1 MPGDSML
8 LTFSGTRILQ
18 QTPHML
24 RSLLE
29 HAATDDLDW
38 QPSPDRWSISMVL
51 AHLADVEVRGMMS
64 RFRAMGDEDNPH
76 LPVYDQL
83 EYFRS
88 RKTFDGRTELAR
100 FENERRHTLSW
111 LDSMPSSVGGRTG
124 RHAELGVITFNEL
137 LHEFAFHDLGHIRQ
151 VLELYRSHA
160 LYPKMGAFQTYYQ
173 IHP

>member
-8 LTFSGTRILQ
+8 HTFSGTRVLQ
-18 QTPHML
+18 QTPHIL

-29 HAATDDLDW
+29 NATTDDLDW

-64 RFRAMGDEDNPH
+64 RFRVMVDEDNPH

-100 FENERRHTLSW
+100 FENE
-111 LDSMPSSVGGRTG
+111 
-124 RHAELGVITFNEL
+124 
-137 LHEFAFHDLGHIRQ
+137 
-151 VLELYRSHA
+151 
-160 LYPKMGAFQTYYQ
+160 
-173 IHP
+173 